1 MILDDLHSAGRYD
14 ALHPLFHLGMKFLAR
29 PDLESLASGR
39 HEIDGDQI
47 FALVNRDP
55 GRGRAGARLEAHRK
69 YIDIQYLVSGRE
81 EIGWRPIDQ
90 CQQVSEPFDEK
101 RDIMF
106 FADPPQTWIE
116 LPAGKF
122 MIFYPQDAHAPLA
135 ATGDNLKVV
144 IKVAVQGSA

>member
-1 MILDDLHSAGRYD
+1 MILDDLQAAGRYD
-14 ALHPLFHLGMKFLAR
+14 ALHPLFCKGMEFLAR
-29 PDLESLASGR
+29 ADLESLPGGR
-39 HEIDGDQI
+39 HEIDGDRV

-81 EIGWRPIDQ
+81 EIGWRPTEQ
-90 CQQVSEPFDEK
+90 CQQVSEPYDDS
-101 RDIMF
+101 RDILF
-106 FADPPQTWIE
+106 FADQPQTWIE
-116 LPAGKF
+116 LPVGKF

-144 IKVAVQGSA
+144 IKVAV